1 MLEFKYAI
9 FDMDGTL
16 IDSLHAWRNAAS
28 ECAKLR
34 GAELPDELVERMM
47 YMSCEEGI
55 GLLNADY
62 TKDDPVTIGE
72 LFESVD
78 KHYVTDVMPKK
89 NAVEYLEQ
97 LKRKG
102 VRMCVISATLSRF
115 ASDALNHMG
124 MMKYFEFV
132 ITPDEFPI
140 GKEKPDVFI
149 EALSRFGAK
158 PEETVLFEDELK
170 NLVSAKSVGIK
181 TVAIADFFNR
191 RYTDELKATA
201 DEYFDDGF
209 MLE

>member
-34 GAELPDELVERMM
+34 GAKLPDELVERMM
-47 YMSCEEGI
+47 YMSCEESI
-55 GLLNADY
+55 GLLNAEY
-62 TKDDPVTIGE
+62 TKNDPVTIDE
-72 LFESVD
+72 LFELVD
-78 KHYVTDVMPKK
+78 NYYVTDVVPKK

-97 LKRKG
+97 LKRNG

-115 ASDALNHMG
+115 AADALNHLD

-149 EALSRFGAK
+149 EALRRLGAR

-170 NLVSAKSVGIK
+170 NLISAKSVGIK
-181 TVAIADFFNR
+181 TVAVADFFNR
-191 RYTDELKATA
+191 RYTDELKTVA
-201 DEYFDDGF
+201 DEYLSDGF
-209 MLE
+209 VLG